1 MSTNRSGSQ
10 STPSLR
16 LLLVDDH
23 ALFSAGMA
31 GLLAATPRVASV
43 VTATSVAQAVRR
55 VQQLGADV
63 LIVNPRIGNTS
74 PFEVSRKLRAACPK
88 VRMIFL
94 DESTRELH
102 VRVAVDV
109 GVSGYWTRRDSIDQ
123 LRKAVHR
130 VAGGRRSYCPA
141 TREYIVPTRRG
152 IRFCP
157 SSNHAALALLSRRE
171 LEVMLLLVRGMTAQE
186 AAQAMR
192 VAMNTVNSHRIRLM
206 KKLKVRKTV
215 DLVRLAQREGLLE

>member
-1 MSTNRSGSQ
+1 MYAHRDSRSK
-10 STPSLR
+10 PSIR

-31 GLLAATPRVASV
+31 GLLAGAPGVSSV
-43 VTATSVAQAVRR
+43 VTAASLGQAVRR
-55 VQQLGADV
+55 VQQSGADV
-63 LIVNPRIGNTS
+63 LIVNPRIGNTT
-74 PFEVSRKLRAACPK
+74 PFGVSRKLRAACPK

-109 GVSGYWTRRDSIDQ
+109 GASGYWTRRDSIDQ
-123 LRKAVHR
+123 LRKAVYR
-130 VAGGRRSYCPA
+130 VAGGRRSFCPS
-141 TREYIVPTRRG
+141 TRKYIAPTRRG

-157 SSNHAALALLSRRE
+157 SSSDAALALLSRRE
-171 LEVMLLLVRGMTAQE
+171 LEVMLLLVRGMKTQETAE
-186 AAQAMR
+186 AMCIAA
-192 VAMNTVNSHRIRLM
+192 NTVSSHRIRLM
-206 KKLKVRKTV
+206 KKLNVHKTV